1 MMLELVGS
9 LIATIYGGCT
19 CFHKKVPLFYR
30 ILWYAGLTCLIG
42 NIYTALYVFL
52 WQSEDVSF
60 HIGYLGY
67 IGMFFFLFSSYYGAL
82 DSLVD
87 GKQTEFRW
95 FRRTAGFIAGL
106 FLAGSTLLMYFGNQE
121 FWKYLVIVPMTFTMY
136 FAVKHLIM
144 PDIEMGYIRVLRTY
158 NILIIALCICMM
170 LRIVSVQDSVLENIS
185 SICIGILLAVYL
197 PVARMGVR
205 KWFIF

>member
-1 MMLELVGS
+1 M
-9 LIATIYGGCT
+9 
-19 CFHKKVPLFYR
+19 
-30 ILWYAGLTCLIG
+30 
-42 NIYTALYVFL
+42 
-52 WQSEDVSF
+52 
-60 HIGYLGY
+60 
-67 IGMFFFLFSSYYGAL
+67 
-82 DSLVD
+82 
-87 GKQTEFRW
+87 
-95 FRRTAGFIAGL
+95 
-106 FLAGSTLLMYFGNQE
+106 AGSTLLMYFGNQE

-170 LRIVSVQDSVLENIS
+170 LRIVSAQDSVLENVS

>member
-1 MMLELVGS
+1 MAAARV
-9 LIATIYGGCT
+9 
-19 CFHKKVPLFYR
+19 
-30 ILWYAGLTCLIG
+30 WYAGMTCLIG

-185 SICIGILLAVYL
+185 SICIGFLLAVYL